1 MDASF
6 MALAAAEAEKY
17 FGATAPN
24 PPVGACLVKN
34 GRILALGAHKR
45 TGTDHAEVV
54 ALKEA
59 VGKHGAETV
68 RGATLYVT
76 LEPCNHFGKTPPCA
90 KALIEAGVARVVY
103 AISDLNEAASGGA
116 ATLKAAGI
124 QVEQGFASDLCHELL
139 RGFSKWV
146 SQKRPWVVHKLAYRM
161 TAASTLS
168 MIPETGSTTF
178 TSQESL
184 RLAHVERRKSDALL
198 TSLATVLAD
207 NPGFNVRHVDD
218 HESKKRLVAVLSR
231 GGQTPPQAWLERQ
244 ESLGHEVLLFSDVAS
259 ALTRLG
265 ERGSHR
271 VLVEAG
277 PRLSE
282 TISSLG
288 LWDERLIFI
297 QRGSHDQV
305 LREFKCSQE

>member
-1 MDASF
+1 

-24 PPVGACLVKN
+24 PPVGACLVKD

-45 TGTDHAEVV
+45 AGTSHAEVV

-59 VGKHGAETV
+59 IANHGAEAV
-68 RGATLYVT
+68 RGATIYVT
-76 LEPCNHFGKTPPCA
+76 LEPCNHFGRTPPCT
-90 KALIEAGVARVVY
+90 KAILEAGIARVVY
-103 AISDLNEAASGGA
+103 AVSDVNQTASGGA
-116 ATLKAAGI
+116 ATLRAQGV
-124 QVEQGFASDLCHELL
+124 QVEKGFANDLCHELV
-139 RGFSKWV
+139 RGFARWV
-146 SQKRPWVVHKLAYRM
+146 MTKRPWVTHKLAYRM
-161 TAASTLS
+161 TQANTLS

-178 TSQESL
+178 TTPESL
-184 RLAHVERRKSDALL
+184 RLAHLERRKSEALL

-207 NPGFNVRHVDD
+207 NPAFNVRHVDD
-218 HESKKRLVAVLSR
+218 HGSKKRFIAVLTR
-231 GGQTPPQAWLERQ
+231 GDQSPPAAWLERQ
-244 ESLGHEVLLFSDVAS
+244 KALGHEVLLFSDFEM
-259 ALTRLG
+259 ALAQLG
-265 ERGSHR
+265 ERGVHR

-282 TISSLG
+282 TVSKLG

-297 QRGSHDQV
+297 QRDGRDQV